1 MTHRMFVAANPTDDV
16 AAALERFVEPRRQ
29 DGSTLRWVHWG
40 QWHLTL
46 AFFGTVPGRRV
57 DDLGDLLDEVA
68 LNTDPVELTVGRAG
82 AFPSP
87 YAAHALWLG
96 VGDRGDVSL
105 EALARRCRTAGSRVG
120 ATVQGGGFV
129 GHLTVARSGPPVE
142 ATRWL
147 RVLDAFAPLT
157 WRVGEIALVE
167 SRLGV
172 GVGGS
177 ARHTEVRTFPLGR

>member
-82 AFPSP
+82 AFLRRMPPMPCGSGSATEVTGPSKRW
-87 YAAHALWLG
+87 H
-96 VGDRGDVSL
+96 
-105 EALARRCRTAGSRVG
+105 VG
-120 ATVQGGGFV
+120 AGRRGRGSAPRFR
-129 GHLTVARSGPPVE
+129 AAASSGTSPWH
-142 ATRWL
+142 A
-147 RVLDAFAPLT
+147 RVLPWRPLDGCACSMPSL
-157 WRVGEIALVE
+157 R
-167 SRLGV
+167 
-172 GVGGS
+172 
-177 ARHTEVRTFPLGR
+177 

>member
-1 MTHRMFVAANPTDDV
+1 M
-16 AAALERFVEPRRQ
+16 
-29 DGSTLRWVHWG
+29 
-40 QWHLTL
+40 
-46 AFFGTVPGRRV
+46 
-57 DDLGDLLDEVA
+57 
-68 LNTDPVELTVGRAG
+68 GRAG

-96 VGDRGDVSL
+96 VGDRGDGSL